1 MMLYKVTFF
10 ADIIVMPIFIP
21 KISLYKH
28 NCPSKGQLSRDYA
41 TPIMN
46 ALHMKVRFDQ
56 FSKEQDSHDYS
67 TLRRITWRSAL
78 MGVLV
83 SMGGLM

>member
-1 MMLYKVTFF
+1 
-10 ADIIVMPIFIP
+10 
-21 KISLYKH
+21 
-28 NCPSKGQLSRDYA
+28 
-41 TPIMN
+41 MN